1 MVCINIVFYTIGC
14 PSCKVLQTK
23 LDSKGIKY
31 EINESVEEMLAL
43 GIKSAPALKV
53 GDSIM
58 KFSEAIKWVN
68 GQAGD

>member
-1 MVCINIVFYTIGC
+1 MVCINIIFYTIGC
-14 PSCKVLQTK
+14 PQCSVLKRK
-23 LDSKGIKY
+23 LDEKGIQY
-31 EINESVEEMLAL
+31 EKNESVEEMLAL

-68 GQAGD
+68 EQAGD